1 MPEMNL
7 AFARPWTVRFPTL
20 TRHMPSEYIDAF
32 FQDGS
37 LRLSSFDS
45 FRKHP
50 DEARRDAQEGLVAM
64 IVNTPTGPFN
74 ILAANG
80 QEAYILCASTVE
92 RVDSPVVPGKASA
105 FRILDATKFADAV
118 SRQIQGFVGG
128 VEGLCSYRHNTM
140 ITKSDSRSIVPPTS
154 AENVEKWADEMNH
167 HTSRLVLDAYFMKH
181 ISFAHESEYRFI
193 WFAEGRPK
201 DFIDIKCPAA
211 IPFCE
216 RI

>member
-7 AFARPWTVRFPTL
+7 AFVRPWTLRFPTL
-20 TRHMPSEYIDAF
+20 TRHMPSQYIDDF
-32 FQDGS
+32 FLDGS

-50 DEARRDAQEGLVAM
+50 DEARCDAQEGLVAM
-64 IVNTPTGPFN
+64 IVNTPTGPLN
-74 ILAANG
+74 ILGGNG

-92 RVDSPVVPGKASA
+92 LLDPSELPGKAPA

-128 VEGLCSYRHNTM
+128 VEGLCSYRQNTM
-140 ITKSDSRSIVPPTS
+140 ITKSDSMSIVPPTS
-154 AENVEKWADEMNH
+154 AKNIEKWSDEMMQH
-167 HTSRLVLDAYFMKH
+167 VGKLSMDAYFMKH

-193 WFAEGRPK
+193 WFAEGSQK